1 MNKFELVKKVILK
14 NSDSINL
21 PRRLLDVGCRGCE
34 LKPYVEELAD
44 YEGVDLYQN
53 SEGSVNHVL
62 DVSKGLPFSD
72 MSYDDVVALDL
83 VEHID
88 DLEGALGELLRISKK
103 SLLVMLPNIG
113 HSLFRLNFL
122 RTGRISEKYDLVYG
136 QGKDRHRWITTLSQ
150 SDKYMQRFADDR
162 HLELQIIWT
171 NDSRKKELLGKIG
184 QTLGLQPELWVWA
197 TLYVMKR
204 KEQN

>member
-1 MNKFELVKKVILK
+1 MNKFELVKQVIVK
-14 NSDSINL
+14 NSNTINSR
-21 PRRLLDVGCRGCE
+21 RRLLDVGCRGCE

-72 MSYDDVVALDL
+72 RSFDDVVALDI

-88 DLEGALGELLRISKK
+88 DLEGALGELVRISKR
-103 SLLVMLPNIG
+103 SLVVMLPNIG
-113 HSLFRLNFL
+113 HSLFRLKFL
-122 RTGRISEKYDLVYG
+122 RTGRISDKYDLVYG

-150 SDKYMQRFADDR
+150 SDKYMQLFAEDH
-162 HLELQIIWT
+162 HLELQIIWS
-171 NDSRKKELLGKIG
+171 NDSRKKKILGKIG
-184 QTLGLQPELWVWA
+184 KILGLQPELWVWA
-197 TLYVMKR
+197 SLYVMKH
-204 KEQN
+204 KDQD